1 MSSRGACPQR
11 LRFPASRRL
20 RRKIDFDS
28 AYARGRRLGDRF
40 FAVIASPNEAGAARL
55 GLTVATKTAGNSVER
70 NRLRRLIRESF
81 RLRQH
86 ELPCLDLV
94 VSARQP
100 ARGMHNAQLRAS
112 LNGLWDRVVKEQC
125 APSPK
130 S

>member
-1 MSSRGACPQR
+1 MSSGGARLGR

-20 RRKIDFDS
+20 RRRIEFDS
-28 AYARGRRLGDRF
+28 VYARGQRLGDRF
-40 FAVIASPNEAGAARL
+40 FSVTASPNQAGAARL
-55 GLTVATKTAGNSVER
+55 GLAVARKVAGSSVER

-94 VSARQP
+94 VSARPP
-100 ARGMHNAQLRAS
+100 ARSVGNVELRAS
-112 LNGLWDRVVKEQC
+112 LDVLWDRVKEQC
-125 APSPK
+125 VSSPK